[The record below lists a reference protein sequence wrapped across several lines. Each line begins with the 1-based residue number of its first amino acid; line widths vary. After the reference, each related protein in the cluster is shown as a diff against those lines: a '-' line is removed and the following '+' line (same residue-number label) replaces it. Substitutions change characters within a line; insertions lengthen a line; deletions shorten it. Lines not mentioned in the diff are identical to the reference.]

1 MAKVRLD
8 LLLLQRG
15 LYPSR
20 EQARA
25 AIMAGEVLVDEVPVD
40 KPGAAVP
47 LAAAIRLTGYSL
59 PYVSRGGLKL
69 AHALEV
75 FKIDLTGKIILDV
88 GAATGGFT
96 DCALQHGA
104 ARVYA
109 VDVGYGQLA
118 WSLRQ
123 DPRVV
128 VLERVNAR
136 YLEPG
141 LLGEPVDVAT
151 IDVSFISLLK
161 ILPAVARCVKP
172 EGEIIPLV
180 KPQFEAGPGRVGK
193 KGVVR
198 EAAVHR
204 EILQEVLAG
213 AAGLGLKVRGLT
225 YSPILGP
232 EGNREFLLWLGLGGP
247 ALAEGTWPALI
258 EATVAAAHREVSQ
271 RKK

>member
-25 AIMAGEVLVDEVPVD
+25 AIMAGEVLVDNVPVD

-47 LAAAIRLTGYSL
+47 ATAVIRLTGRHL

-69 AHALEV
+69 ARALEA

-88 GAATGGFT
+88 GASTGGFT

-136 YLEPG
+136 FLEPG
-141 LLGEPVDVAT
+141 HLGEPVDIAT

-161 ILPAVARCVKP
+161 ILPAVAGCLKP
-172 EGEIIPLV
+172 DGEIVALV

-198 EAAVHR
+198 EASVHQ

-213 AAGLGLKVRGLT
+213 VTDLGLRVRSLT
-225 YSPILGP
+225 YSPVRGP
-232 EGNREFLLWLGLGGP
+232 EGNREFLLWLGLRGQ
-247 ALAEGTWPALI
+247 ALAGDTWPALI
-258 EATVAAAHREVSQ
+258 KEVVAAAHREVP
-271 RKK
+271 